1 MIPFCFQSQ
10 QGDLYNSKPA
20 EDSHSQMSG
29 DTGDSGRGGSV
40 SDGHSNMGISH
51 DAGIVGVYSFAFYM

>member
-1 MIPFCFQSQ
+1 MFFQSQ
-10 QGDLYNSKPA
+10 QGDMYNQKPA

-51 DAGIVGVYSFAFYM
+51 DAGRIVFAVF

>member
-1 MIPFCFQSQ
+1 M
-10 QGDLYNSKPA
+10 YNQKPA

-51 DAGIVGVYSFAFYM
+51 DAGRIGVLYYF